1 MADEK
6 YRRLACVKCSGM
18 FEQLMSRGRPKKYCG
33 PVCERTARGPTERAR
48 RREAYEAET
57 NSLYR
62 KRLAMERHK
71 LAAREVR
78 CGRCDSLFCPLYAS
92 KYREGGYCKPCAD
105 EMHRARVASG
115 DNAARAKRFGV
126 ARRYFNEMLILERDG
141 WRCQL
146 CGVSTPKRLRGT
158 RDGRAP
164 EIDHIVPLSVGGAH
178 LPENVQCA
186 CRRCNQ
192 QKRAKARG
200 QMKLEGF
207 AEVRPTIREG
217 GSKVWAMSA
226 RDRAGTQISLPS
238 KWSKGVC
245 L

>member
-6 YRRLACVKCSGM
+6 YRRLACVECSGM
-18 FEQLMSRGRPKKYCG
+18 FDQVISRGSVRKYCDQCVDG
-33 PVCERTARGPTERAR
+33 VR
-48 RREAYEAET
+48 RRHQVDRLPRRRQVAET
-57 NSLYR
+57 LHR
-62 KRLAMERHK
+62 A
-71 LAAREVR
+71 AAREVACAR
-78 CGRCDSLFCPLYAS
+78 CCCVFCPLYAS

-105 EMHRARVASG
+105 EVQRLKSNSKVGDNLARAR
-115 DNAARAKRFGV
+115 KFGV
-126 ARRYFNEMLILERDG
+126 ARRYFNELHILERDG

-158 RDGRAP
+158 RDDRAP
-164 EIDHIVPLSVGGAH
+164 ELDHIVPLSVGGAH

-207 AEVRPTIREG
+207 TEVRPTIREG
-217 GSKVWAMSA
+217 GSKVWAMGA